1 MKRVSAFAIILLLG
15 VSCADIF
22 LEKDPE
28 STPENNFEIFWDDYN
43 QYYSFFELK
52 KLNWDSI
59 YQVKRIQISP
69 ETTEAQ
75 LTSIFNDM
83 IQYLR
88 DGHAYLR
95 TSKTKY
101 YYYDFW
107 SKYPVNK
114 LSSVS
119 GYVSLTRVNAN
130 ISTGIIQNDIGYIAI
145 NSFGG
150 KESDYKAI
158 DGQLKNFL
166 DKNVKGLI
174 IDIRGNGGGSDNYS
188 RLIANRFTDQRRI
201 YSYYR
206 YKAGPARN
214 DFEPWNEK
222 TIGPDGT
229 LFLKPIALLTN
240 RNVFSSAE
248 DFVLAMKSIPTVKM
262 MGDTTGGGSGNPL
275 VRHLPNGWS
284 FAVPRWQQVDY
295 NFNFYEGTGI
305 VPHIPI
311 WISADNI
318 NAGRDTILE
327 RALEELRK

>member
-1 MKRVSAFAIILLLG
+1 MKRVSVFAIIILLG

-28 STPENNFEIFWDDYN
+28 STPENNFEIFWNDYN

-114 LSSVS
+114 L
-119 GYVSLTRVNAN
+119 
-130 ISTGIIQNDIGYIAI
+130 QP
-145 NSFGG
+145 
-150 KESDYKAI
+150 
-158 DGQLKNFL
+158 
-166 DKNVKGLI
+166 GL
-174 IDIRGNGGGSDNYS
+174 
-188 RLIANRFTDQRRI
+188 
-201 YSYYR
+201 
-206 YKAGPARN
+206 AR
-214 DFEPWNEK
+214 
-222 TIGPDGT
+222 
-229 LFLKPIALLTN
+229 IALQAE
-240 RNVFSSAE
+240 SSQPG
-248 DFVLAMKSIPTVKM
+248 LGVKIVPINI
-262 MGDTTGGGSGNPL
+262 DYSS
-275 VRHLPNGWS
+275 S
-284 FAVPRWQQVDY
+284 FATLGCNVRIRIGSPLQVADY
-295 NFNFYEGTGI
+295 YTKTES
-305 VPHIPI
+305 VKR
-311 WISADNI
+311 SAARLTADLQEALRMLQVGYDSPNPKLL
-318 NAGRDTILE
+318 AGSV
-327 RALEELRK
+327 